1 MMTIEEFKTF
11 VDDNDWIFAKT
22 YADWAPHEYVVKDKL
37 NEKNQALIQE
47 VVAFIRNNGFPEF
60 FGNQEHKYLYYD
72 RHYYWEM
79 GDDPEKT
86 IIINR
91 CNYDDYRMTYR
102 GSERSKS

>member
-1 MMTIEEFKTF
+1 MTIEEFKTF

-37 NEKNQALIQE
+37 DEKNQAE
-47 VVAFIRNNGFPEF
+47 VVDFIRNNGFPEF

-102 GSERSKS
+102 GSERSES